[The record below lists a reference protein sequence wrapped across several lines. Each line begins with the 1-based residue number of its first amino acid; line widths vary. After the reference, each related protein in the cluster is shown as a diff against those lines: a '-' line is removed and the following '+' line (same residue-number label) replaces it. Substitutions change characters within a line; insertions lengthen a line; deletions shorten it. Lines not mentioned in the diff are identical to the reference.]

1 MIAQTSEIIKIRMAD
16 FISISDA
23 MNRAELVR
31 LTNLEAVETNI
42 MSVAETM
49 RRQVEWEAAHPE
61 FSPF

>member
-1 MIAQTSEIIKIRMAD
+1 MIAQTSEIIKLRMAA
-16 FISISDA
+16 FISFSDA

-31 LTNLEAVETNI
+31 LTNLEAVPTVI

-49 RRQVEWEAAHPE
+49 RRQVEWEAARPE

>member
-1 MIAQTSEIIKIRMAD
+1 MLAQTSEIIKLRMAD
-16 FISISDA
+16 FISFSDA

-31 LTNLEAVETNI
+31 LTNLEAVPTVV

-49 RRQVEWEAAHPE
+49 RRQVEWERANPE